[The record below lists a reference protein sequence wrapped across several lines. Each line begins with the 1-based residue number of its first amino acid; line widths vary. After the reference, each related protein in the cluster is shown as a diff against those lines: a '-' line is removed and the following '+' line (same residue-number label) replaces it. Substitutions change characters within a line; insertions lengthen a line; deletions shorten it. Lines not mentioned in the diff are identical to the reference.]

1 MLEGWN
7 AAYGSLRCPKNS
19 TYGVS
24 GKSRGEDCLKA
35 GVPVEMGHWLLQG
48 EVRLH
53 EAAAV
58 EPLKARMLERARL
71 VGVGSLVQ
79 CLLQSHAFCEN
90 QAVLEEDPGMETGLW

>member
-7 AAYGSLRCPKNS
+7 VAYGSLRCPKNG

-24 GKSRGEDCLKA
+24 GKSGGEDCLKA

-58 EPLKARMLERARL
+58 EPLKARMLERAR
-71 VGVGSLVQ
+71 
-79 CLLQSHAFCEN
+79 
-90 QAVLEEDPGMETGLW
+90 TGWRWFTCSVSPAISGFL